1 MAALLHRGGAPR
13 DCSFHFSG
21 TRSILSGKGLW
32 VWRERACANVARKA
46 AECLQGV
53 CGPLPC
59 CSRGGE
65 GWEVW
70 HVRGMRSCRLEGTSG
85 VLWSTSPPPPPGAGP
100 CGVTSGSNNVHTL
113 LIVELGINPVT
124 LAVFG

>member
-32 VWRERACANVARKA
+32 VWHERACANVARKA

-53 CGPLPC
+53 CGPL
-59 CSRGGE
+59 SFAAAE
-65 GWEVW
+65 A
-70 HVRGMRSCRLEGTSG
+70 VRAGRSGT
-85 VLWSTSPPPPPGAGP
+85 
-100 CGVTSGSNNVHTL
+100 
-113 LIVELGINPVT
+113 
-124 LAVFG
+124 